1 MTDVIMDRLATK
13 GYEPVIITGD
23 TPDTS
28 RQAYVQYFQNEPNC
42 KVIIGTIGAMG
53 TGLTLT
59 AGTVVIFV
67 DEPWNKAL
75 FDQAVD
81 RAHRVGT
88 TQNITIYS
96 IMCKGTIDERIH
108 QIIYKKGQ
116 LSDAI
121 IDGHIIGDKQAVFD
135 YLLG

>member
-1 MTDVIMDRLATK
+1 VYNPA
-13 GYEPVIITGD
+13 VITGN
-23 TPDTS
+23 TS
-28 RQAYVQYFQNEPNC
+28 DSDRTEQQNKFMNDRTC

-59 AGTVVIFV
+59 AGTTVIFL

-81 RAHRVGT
+81 RAHRIGT
-88 TQNITIYS
+88 KSNVTIYS

-108 QIIYKKGQ
+108 DLIYKKGAM
-116 LSDAI
+116 SDAI
-121 IDGHIIGDKQAVFD
+121 IDGKVVGNKTELIN